1 MDLFLAAGFAVAAV
15 VLFAAFGLAVP
26 ERRRPLLIA
35 SAALVGVILA
45 EQALIGLFGPQ
56 AARLTL
62 LAAAFLGMVL
72 VAALVW
78 RRRQPG

>member
-1 MDLFLAAGFAVAAV
+1 MDPFLASSFAVATV

-35 SAALVGVILA
+35 SAALVAIILA
-45 EQALIGLFGPQ
+45 VETLVGLFGAQ
-56 AARLTL
+56 TARLSF

-78 RRRQPG
+78 RRRQPS